1 MNSIQDKERLVRL
14 ETKLE
19 AMITLLVEIRNDSK
33 DNVTRS
39 ELEKI
44 EKSIDFIRSEVK
56 ALEEKYDQV
65 NIKVIKLVATL
76 TAVMATVSFAIK
88 HYLIK

>member
-76 TAVMATVSFAIK
+76 TAVMAAVSFAIK
-88 HYLIK
+88 HYWIK